1 MSIQEYFALPEKSD
15 ITHTSI
21 GYPTRAGVSSQK
33 FIVTYS
39 AGAGDV
45 VGKSVGSPG
54 SGVGAG
60 VGDGVGFR
68 HTSRD
73 EYE

>member
-1 MSIQEYFALPEKSD
+1 M
-15 ITHTSI
+15 
-21 GYPTRAGVSSQK
+21 SSQR
-33 FIVTYS
+33 FIATYS

-68 HTSRD
+68 HTSRY
-73 EYE
+73 EYEP